1 MTRSIEFPLRLDLAT
16 QRLDSARTFLDF
28 VTSAL
33 DLVRPGLHFARTL
46 LRPATLNFT
55 EILATS
61 HPDDATSLP
70 TVASS
75 LTFCM
80 RRPQHVK
87 ELDSTRRK
95 LFDQYRH
102 LFARNEELAVCV
114 KNVFAEGHDLCV

>member
-75 LTFCM
+75 LTFCS
-80 RRPQHVK
+80 RTSQRVK
-87 ELDSTRRK
+87 YFDS
-95 LFDQYRH
+95 F
-102 LFARNEELAVCV
+102 
-114 KNVFAEGHDLCV
+114 GH